1 MTNVTQAENLH
12 EFILNN
18 SNSSLSTVSAN
29 SSFVPATMT
38 TATSANTTITN
49 NYNTT
54 LFNNNNSSLTTQNN
68 SLILVSQAVNTTT
81 ISSTTPQ
88 FVSTAFIVMTTKQ
101 TSLLATTI
109 SLSILRANSTFDS
122 INSTAAT
129 VQTTQIFFIDYIFS
143 LNMTLNQAF
152 DSDYNIASSM
162 KYLNLITNITKYVTI
177 FNNFLIS
184 RI

>member
-18 SNSSLSTVSAN
+18 SNSSLSTVSTN
-29 SSFVPATMT
+29 SSFESATMT

-49 NYNTT
+49 NFNTT

-68 SLILVSQAVNTTT
+68 SLILVSQAINTT
-81 ISSTTPQ
+81 ISSTTMK

-101 TSLLATTI
+101 TSLLTTTI

-152 DSDYNIASSM
+152 DSDYNISSSM
-162 KYLNLITNITKYVTI
+162 KYLNLVTNITKYVTI
-177 FNNFLIS
+177 FNYFLIS
-184 RI
+184 KS